1 MQEIEGFRKPL
12 MEDVELLRNC
22 FMAQRHMACDYSSG
36 NIILWSKIY
45 NTEIAYI
52 KDMLIVKFSRGKDT
66 FFTFPSGI
74 GNHIEAI
81 QWLEAYCQAEGIDLK
96 FGIMEPEMY
105 AELKEM
111 YPGRFSIEYCR
122 DNADYIYLVEK
133 LASLS
138 GKAYHGKKNHVN
150 KFMKTHEDWS
160 YEKMSRENMEECIQM
175 VQQWCIE
182 NGCCDDRDKAAE
194 ICVCIDGIRWRE
206 ELGLTGGLIRTGD
219 GIVALTLGEP
229 LNQDTFVIHFEK
241 AFSGI
246 QGAYPMI
253 NQQFILHELMG
264 YKYVNREEDMG
275 LDGLRKAKE
284 SYKPVMMAEK
294 GFAVSG

>member
-1 MQEIEGFRKPL
+1 MQIIEEFRKPL
-12 MEDVELLRNC
+12 IEDVELLRTC

-45 NTEIAYI
+45 NTEIAYV
-52 KDMLIVKFSRGKDT
+52 KDMLIVKFNRGTDT
-66 FFTFPSGI
+66 FFSYPSGT
-74 GNHIEAI
+74 GSPLEAVR
-81 QWLEAYCQAEGIDLK
+81 WLETYCQARGIDLK

-105 AELKEM
+105 AELNEM
-111 YPGRFSIEYCR
+111 FPGRFSIEYSR
-122 DNADYIYLVEK
+122 DSADYIYPVEK
-133 LASLS
+133 LAALS

-150 KFMKTHEDWS
+150 KFMKTYEDWS
-160 YEKMSRENMEECIQM
+160 YEKMDGENTEECIRM
-175 VQQWCIE
+175 VQQWCLE

-194 ICVCIDGIRWRE
+194 ICVCIDGIRWRK

-253 NQQFILHELMG
+253 NQQFILHELMD

-275 LDGLRKAKE
+275 LEGLRKAKE

>member
-1 MQEIEGFRKPL
+1 MQEIKEFRKPTI
-12 MEDVELLRNC
+12 EDVGLLRTC

-52 KDMLIVKFSRGKDT
+52 KNMLIVKFSRGTET
-66 FFTFPSGI
+66 FFSYPSGT
-74 GNHIEAI
+74 GSHPEAI
-81 QWLEAYCQAEGIDLK
+81 RWLEIYCQTRGIDLK
-96 FGIMEPEMY
+96 FGIMEPKMY
-105 AELKEM
+105 AELNEM
-111 YPGRFSIEYCR
+111 YPGRFSIEYSR
-122 DNADYIYLVEK
+122 DSADYIYSVEK
-133 LASLS
+133 LAALS

-150 KFMKTHEDWS
+150 KFMKTYEDWS
-160 YEKMSRENMEECIQM
+160 YEKINSENMEECIRM
-175 VQQWCIE
+175 VQQWCLE

-194 ICVCIDGIRWRE
+194 ICVCIDGIRRRE
-206 ELGLTGGLIRTGD
+206 ALGLTGGLIRTGD

-253 NQQFILHELMG
+253 NQQFILHELMD

-294 GFAVSG
+294 GIAVSE

>member
-1 MQEIEGFRKPL
+1 MQEIEEFRKPL
-12 MEDVELLRNC
+12 IEDVELIRNC

-52 KDMLIVKFSRGKDT
+52 KDMLIVKFNRGKDT
-66 FFTFPSGI
+66 FFTYPAGTGS
-74 GNHIEAI
+74 HMEAI
-81 QWLEAYCQAEGIDLK
+81 QWLEKYCHTKSIDLK

-105 AELKEM
+105 AELNEM
-111 YPGRFSIEYCR
+111 YPGRFSIEYSR
-122 DNADYIYLVEK
+122 DNADYIYPVEK
-133 LASLS
+133 LAALS

-150 KFMKTHEDWS
+150 KFMKTHEDWF
-160 YEKMSRENMEECIQM
+160 YEKMSHENTEECIRM

-182 NGCCDDRDKAAE
+182 NGCCDDKDKAAE
-194 ICVCIDGIRWRE
+194 ICVCIEGIRRRE

-229 LNQDTFVIHFEK
+229 SNQDTFVIHFEK

-253 NQQFILHELMG
+253 NQQFILHELMD